1 MKIKPLIIAL
11 TCTVGLVAGSAQ
23 AKTYKFATNTNE
35 DVGVGALIGEFTE
48 AVAERTDGRVKIKV
62 FANGVL
68 GSQED
73 YLQQIQKG
81 VVDLGLVNSATLE
94 NIIPEFSVV
103 NLPYVFRTLDEY
115 GEVMTNPEIQDLLF
129 ETASSHRFVPLG
141 FFSNGFRNIM
151 VREPVETMEDLKGM
165 KIRSLSSQTYVDM
178 YSAFGAVPTPMPFGD
193 VFPALQQGVIDGTD
207 GTLSGLYDLNYG
219 QAAKYAARTDHTR
232 LTDFAVVSDKFR
244 DSLSPEDMEIVKEE
258 LMKVSVK
265 SLDVID
271 GEFARSAQKGVEK
284 FGVTIIDVDK
294 TPFMEAVEPMYGEAA
309 QDPKKKKL
317 LEAIFTLEGRQ
328 L

>member
-1 MKIKPLIIAL
+1 MNIKPLIIAF
-11 TCTVGLVAGSAQ
+11 TCSVGLMASGAQ
-23 AKTYKFATNTNE
+23 AKTYKFATNTKE
-35 DVGVGALIGEFTE
+35 DVGAGALIGEFAE
-48 AVAERTDGRVKIKV
+48 AVDERTDGRVKIKV

-81 VVDLGLVNSATLE
+81 VVDLGLVNSGTLE

-103 NLPYVFRTLDEY
+103 NLPYVFRTLEEY

-129 ETASSHRFVPLG
+129 ETASSHRFAPLG
-141 FFSNGFRNIM
+141 FFSNGFRNMILK
-151 VREPVETMEDLKGM
+151 EPVYKMEDLKGM

-232 LTDFAVVSDKFR
+232 LTDFVVLSDKFR

-271 GEFARSAQKGVEK
+271 GEFERSAEKGVEK
-284 FGVTIIDVDK
+284 FGVTIVDVDK
-294 TPFMEAVEPMYGEAA
+294 APFMEAVKPMYEEAA